1 MKKRNHV
8 MQAAVASALL
18 VSGGAFA
25 AVNLDT
31 VPVVTAKYASEIVA
45 TVAAPVTLANTLSV
59 LDILV
64 KTGYSMNN
72 TEVRYVRME
81 LDNGAKFSTAAT
93 VTVTGGTAGQVCT
106 AGAINGLGTGVIYFS
121 LTAGANGCDANSL
134 VLLATGQTITNTN
147 TIQASY
153 SMYDQPSQAQAGGT
167 NGRIVAKAFVPYIT
181 FGASYALV
189 GASGTSVTADVAAS
203 PSFSKFLLTPSTATT
218 AVLGT
223 LNYSLVTTP
232 GLTAAGATIAL
243 TDLMSIGAGGTK
255 LLVSGDFSA
264 AAANTAT
271 PPVITPT
278 NIFLSASAT
287 CATVGLTA
295 TSVTTTTATFN
306 VGATATTANSQLCY
320 TVTGTTAVP
329 IQVYTAT
336 LNPVAAS
343 AAYAVTSIGP
353 VAAGNIIRNGSSVDM
368 RNYIPS
374 AVTGYLQTVRIWNGG
389 AAAVV
394 SASLID
400 ETTGVVGTAVVVTGT
415 IPTGGTVRLTQAFLE
430 NALGVANFPASV
442 RPRIRFTAPTTKMEV
457 QSFFNNA
464 NGAYSNLSGIE

>member
-31 VPVVTAKYASEIVA
+31 VPVVPAKYASEIVA
-45 TVAAPVTLANTLSV
+45 TVAAPVTLTNASNV

-93 VTVTGGTAGQVCT
+93 VTVVPTTAAQACT

-121 LTAGANGCDANSL
+121 VTAGMGGCDANSL
-134 VLLATGQTITNTN
+134 VTVAGGQTITNTT

-167 NGRIVAKAFVPYIT
+167 NGRIVAKAFAPYIT
-181 FGASYALV
+181 FASSFALV
-189 GASGTSVTADVAAS
+189 GTNGTNVTADVAAS
-203 PSFSKFLLTPSTATT
+203 PSFSKFLAPSASLTAY
-218 AVLGT
+218 LGT
-223 LNYSLVTTP
+223 VNYSLVASP
-232 GLTAAGATIAL
+232 GLTAAGAPITLAN
-243 TDLMSIGAGGTK
+243 LMSVGAGGTK

-264 AAANTAT
+264 AATTGT
-271 PPVITPT
+271 PAVITPA

-287 CATVGLTA
+287 CTTVDLA
-295 TSVTTTTATFN
+295 STSVTQTTATFN

-320 TVTGTTAVP
+320 TVTGNTAVP
-329 IQVYTAT
+329 IQAYTAT

-343 AAYAVTSIGP
+343 AAYSVASIGP
-353 VAAGNIIRNGSSVDM
+353 VVAGNIIRNGSSVDM

-374 AVTGYLQTVRIWNGG
+374 AVTGYIQTVRIWNGG
-389 AAAVV
+389 AAAIV
-394 SASLID
+394 SAALID
-400 ETTGVVGTAVVVTGT
+400 ENTGVVGTAVAVSGT
-415 IPTGGTVRLTQAFLE
+415 IPTGGTVRLSQAFLE

-442 RPRIRFTAPTTKMEV
+442 RPRIRFTAPTTKMEI

-464 NGAYSNLSGIE
+464 NGAYTNLSGIE